1 MAERPPSPPQAPQR
15 SATQMRT
22 QISRIKRV
30 IGELQD
36 FDPKTIQDRS
46 DVRIISLEVSIDQVL
61 TDAFGSGPERQLYVG
76 AANLDR
82 APLVMGG
89 TPLPEVVQGLIKGK
103 DHAIALLNRA
113 IQSLE
118 DKIADV
124 GDTAVAV
131 VPTEF
136 SKDVFIVHGR
146 DDPAKTEVARLIERS
161 GLNAVILHEQ
171 PNAGRTI
178 IEKFEKFGGS
188 AGFAVVLLTPDD
200 VGGPGREN
208 LHPRARQNVIG
219 EMFWFAGKLGRERVC
234 ALKKGDIEMPSDFV
248 GVGYT
253 KMDDLG
259 AWKTELLRE
268 LNAAGYEVDWKKAL
282 A

>member
-1 MAERPPSPPQAPQR
+1 
-15 SATQMRT
+15 MRT

-171 PNAGRTI
+171 PNVGRTI